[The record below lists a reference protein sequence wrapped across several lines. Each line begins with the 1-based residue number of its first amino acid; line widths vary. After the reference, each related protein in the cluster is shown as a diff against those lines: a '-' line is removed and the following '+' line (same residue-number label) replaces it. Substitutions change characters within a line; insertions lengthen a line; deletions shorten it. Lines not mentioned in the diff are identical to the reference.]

1 MKSSKPL
8 KILYVSNEDVPAS
21 HAGALHTLEVARG
34 LAARGH
40 SVTLLSAAAKGRA
53 PAEVIDGVRI
63 LRSDMRAFGVKCDL
77 RAAWLL
83 PQLLKE
89 RRDVVMERFLT
100 LNGLGML
107 VAAAQDIPYLLEVN
121 SPHLEEVYHR
131 WGNQKK
137 LSGRLLQLWVNQ
149 QYRRC
154 DLAFAP
160 NPDTIPD
167 ICRRR
172 EKIIWG
178 VDDDA
183 FGRHLRDNSKTRG
196 IKEKLDIE
204 DRFTV
209 LFIGSFNPWQ
219 GATDLPEIIER
230 TAEGNRQVRFIVV
243 GDGPHR
249 EEVER
254 DIVERDLSDFC
265 SFLGSVAHD
274 ELPYII
280 AASDIGI
287 APFNDAYYP
296 PLRRFGFFWAPTK
309 VLEYAA
315 GGLPIVSAN
324 YPILDE
330 LIVNGETGIL
340 VEPGNPGAFAAAI
353 LELSNDAERREGM
366 GRRGEERV
374 KSNYRWEVHNE
385 ILERFIIEA
394 KTRRR

>member
-1 MKSSKPL
+1 MKSNKPF

-34 LAARGH
+34 LATRGH
-40 SVTLLSAAAKGRA
+40 SVTLVSAAAKGRA
-53 PAEVIDGVRI
+53 PTEIIDGVRV
-63 LRSDMRAFGVKCDL
+63 LRSGMRMGGVKCDL
-77 RAAWLL
+77 RAIWLL
-83 PQLLKE
+83 PRLLKE
-89 RRDVVMERFLT
+89 RWDVVMERFLT

-107 VAAAQDIPYLLEVN
+107 AAAAQDIPYLMEVN

-131 WGNQKK
+131 WGNERK

-160 NPDTIPD
+160 NPNTIPD

-178 VDDDA
+178 VDDAA
-183 FGRHLRDNSKTRG
+183 FGRHLRDDARTRD

-204 DRFTV
+204 DRFAV

-230 TAEGNRQVRFIVV
+230 TAESNRQVRFVIV

-254 DIVERDLSDFC
+254 DIVKRGLSNFC
-265 SFLGSVAHD
+265 TFLSSVAHD

-330 LIVNGETGIL
+330 LIIDGETGTL
-340 VEPGNPGAFAAAI
+340 VKPGNPAAFAAAI
-353 LELSNDAERREGM
+353 LELANDTGLCGEM
-366 GRRGEERV
+366 GRRGEEYV
-374 KSNYRWEVHNE
+374 KSKYKWEAHNE
-385 ILERFIIEA
+385 ILERFIVEA
-394 KTRRR
+394 IQSKQ